1 MAWAVGL
8 IDSFK
13 DLRKSETR
21 LMGPPEVELRFSYQE
36 SGKHQE
42 LSQVADIRMVFHLSH
57 DG

>member
-21 LMGPPEVELRFSYQE
+21 LMGPPEVELRSSY
-36 SGKHQE
+36 QE